1 MQGTFFEGLR
11 VVELAAVLAGPAVGM
26 FFAEMGA
33 EVVKI
38 ENKTTGGDMTRG
50 WKNNKEDPNSLISA
64 YFCSINW
71 GKKHLFLDL
80 NEPEDRRTAEQY
92 LSTADIVIS
101 NFRPSSAGR
110 MQVDA
115 DTLCARYPRLIF
127 AQIDA
132 FADPEDERMAFD
144 MVLQAEAGFLY
155 MCGEAQRPPVRL
167 PVAIIDLMAAHQIKE
182 GLLIALLQRYRTGK
196 GSIVR
201 VSLMEAALATLANQA
216 SNYLNTG
223 VVPQRMG
230 TAHPNIAPYGDIF
243 TCADGLEVL
252 VAAGTERQFRQLCAA
267 LDLPE
272 YSQHPDFCTNAA
284 RVTNRKT
291 LLDILAPAFRK
302 FPAAILLKRCH
313 QAGVPAGRIRDMKEV
328 FELPEAQAMILEE
341 EGPNSEITRRIASV
355 AFSIRDF

>member
-1 MQGTFFEGLR
+1 MQRTFFEGLR

-26 FFAEMGA
+26 FFAELGA

-50 WKNNKEDPNSLISA
+50 WKNSKEDPDSPISA

-80 NEPEDRRTAEQY
+80 NEPDDRRIAEQY

-155 MCGEAQRPPVRL
+155 MCGEAHRLPVRL
-167 PVAIIDLMAAHQIKE
+167 PVAIIDLMAAHQIKDQD
-182 GLLIALLQRYRTGK
+182 IAHVEAGSRTG
-196 GSIVR
+196 
-201 VSLMEAALATLANQA
+201 
-216 SNYLNTG
+216 
-223 VVPQRMG
+223 P
-230 TAHPNIAPYGDIF
+230 
-243 TCADGLEVL
+243 EV
-252 VAAGTERQFRQLCAA
+252 
-267 LDLPE
+267 
-272 YSQHPDFCTNAA
+272 
-284 RVTNRKT
+284 
-291 LLDILAPAFRK
+291 
-302 FPAAILLKRCH
+302 
-313 QAGVPAGRIRDMKEV
+313 
-328 FELPEAQAMILEE
+328 
-341 EGPNSEITRRIASV
+341 
-355 AFSIRDF
+355 